1 MMLLH
6 EEFIHKDISW
16 DFIINQSE
24 TENFRL
30 SLM

>member
-6 EEFIHKDISW
+6 EEFIHKDISK

-24 TENFRL
+24 NENFRL